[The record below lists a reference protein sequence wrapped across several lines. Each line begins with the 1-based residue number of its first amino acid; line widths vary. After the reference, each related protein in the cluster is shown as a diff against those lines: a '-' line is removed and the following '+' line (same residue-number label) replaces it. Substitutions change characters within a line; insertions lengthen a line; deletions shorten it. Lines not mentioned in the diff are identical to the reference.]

1 MRLNLKALIFSSA
14 ALCATASFAAS
25 AARVNVPFN
34 FTAKGQSYSAGTYD
48 VSMNE
53 QQNFVTMASKVDPGN
68 QITWIVSP
76 AELAKS
82 PAVVRFDL
90 QGTGYALKSIQLGN
104 KVTPNLDPHSKLGLS
119 ATTSI
124 SGQ

>member
-1 MRLNLKALIFSSA
+1 LRLTLKAFIFSSA

-48 VSMNE
+48 VSMDE
-53 QQNFVTMASKVDPGN
+53 QQNFVTMASQTDPGS
-68 QITWIVSP
+68 QITWIVCP
-76 AELAKS
+76 AETAKS
-82 PAVVRFDL
+82 PAVIKFDVL
-90 QGTGYALKSIQLGN
+90 GSGYALRSIQLGD
-104 KVTPNLDPHSKLGLS
+104 KVPPNLDPYSKPGLGV
-119 ATTSI
+119 TTSI

>member
-25 AARVNVPFN
+25 AARVNVPFD
-34 FTAKGQSYSAGTYD
+34 FTAKGQSYPAGTYD

-53 QQNFVTMASKVDPGN
+53 QRNFVTMASKANPGN
-68 QITWIVSP
+68 QITWLVSP
-76 AELAKS
+76 AEPAKS
-82 PAVVRFDL
+82 PAVIKFDL
-90 QGTGYALKSIQLGN
+90 LGSSYALKSIQLGD
-104 KVTPNLDPHSKLGLS
+104 KITPNLDPQSKPGLS

>member
-1 MRLNLKALIFSSA
+1 MRLTLKALIFSSA

-48 VSMNE
+48 VSMDE
-53 QQNFVTMASKVDPGN
+53 ERNFVTMASKADPGN

-76 AELAKS
+76 AVTAKS
-82 PAVVRFDL
+82 PAVIKFDVM
-90 QGTGYALKSIQLGN
+90 GSGYALKSIQVGD
-104 KVTPNLDPHSKLGLS
+104 KITPNLDPHSKPGLG

>member
-1 MRLNLKALIFSSA
+1 MRLTLKALIFSSA

-34 FTAKGQSYSAGTYD
+34 FTAKGQSYAAGTYD
-48 VSMNE
+48 VSMDE
-53 QQNFVTMASKVDPGN
+53 ERNFVTMASKADPGN
-68 QITWIVSP
+68 QITWMVSP
-76 AELAKS
+76 AETAKS
-82 PAVVRFDL
+82 PAVIKFDVM
-90 QGTGYALKSIQLGN
+90 GSGYALKSIQIGD
-104 KVTPNLDPHSKLGLS
+104 KITPNLDPLSKPGLG

>member
-1 MRLNLKALIFSSA
+1 MRLTLKTLIFSSA

-34 FTAKGQSYSAGTYD
+34 FTARGQSYPAGTYD
-48 VSMNE
+48 VSMSS
-53 QQNFVTMASKVDPGN
+53 QQNFVTMASKANPGN
-68 QITWIVSP
+68 SISWIVGP
-76 AELAKS
+76 TEFAKS
-82 PAVVRFDL
+82 DAVIRFDVMAS
-90 QGTGYALKSIQLGN
+90 GYALKSIQLEN
-104 KVTPNLDPHSKLGLS
+104 KVTPNLDSHSKPGLS

>member
-1 MRLNLKALIFSSA
+1 MRLTLKALIFSSA

-48 VSMNE
+48 ISMND
-53 QQNFVTMASKVDPGN
+53 QRNFVTMASKSDPGN

-76 AELAKS
+76 AETAKS
-82 PAVVRFDL
+82 AAVIKFDVM
-90 QGTGYALKSIQLGN
+90 GSGYALKSIQLGD
-104 KVTPNLDPHSKLGLS
+104 KITPNLDPLSKPGLGV
-119 ATTSI
+119 TTSI

>member
-1 MRLNLKALIFSSA
+1 MRLTLKTLLFSSA

-34 FTAKGQSYSAGTYD
+34 FTARGQSYPAGTYD
-48 VSMNE
+48 VSMSS
-53 QQNFVTMASKVDPGN
+53 QQNFVTMASKAN
-68 QITWIVSP
+68 QAIRSAGSSAP
-76 AELAKS
+76 PEFAKS
-82 PAVVRFDL
+82 DAVILFDVMAS
-90 QGTGYALKSIQLGN
+90 GYALKSIQLEN
-104 KVTPNLDPHSKLGLS
+104 KVTPNLDSHSKPGLS

>member
-1 MRLNLKALIFSSA
+1 MRLTLKSLIFSSA

-34 FTAKGQSYSAGTYD
+34 FTAKGQSYPAGTYD

-53 QQNFVTMASKVDPGN
+53 QGNFVTMASKADPGK

-76 AELAKS
+76 ADTAKS
-82 PAVVRFDL
+82 PAVIKFDRL
-90 QGTGYALKSIQLGN
+90 GSDYALKSIQLGD
-104 KVTPNLDPHSKLGLS
+104 KITPNLDPHIKPGIG
-119 ATTSI
+119 ATISI

>member
-1 MRLNLKALIFSSA
+1 MRLTLKSLIFSSA

-34 FTAKGQSYSAGTYD
+34 FTAKGESYPAGTYD
-48 VSMNE
+48 VSMND
-53 QQNFVTMASKVDPGN
+53 QRNFVTMASKADPGD

-76 AELAKS
+76 AETAKS
-82 PAVVRFDL
+82 AAVIKFDL
-90 QGTGYALKSIQLGN
+90 LGSGYALKSIQVGD
-104 KVTPNLDPHSKLGLS
+104 KITPSLDSHSKPGLG
-119 ATTSI
+119 ATISI

>member
-1 MRLNLKALIFSSA
+1 MRLTLKSLIFSSA

-34 FTAKGQSYSAGTYD
+34 FTAKGQSYPAGTYD

-53 QQNFVTMASKVDPGN
+53 QRNFVTMASKADPGN
-68 QITWIVSP
+68 QLTWIVSP
-76 AELAKS
+76 AETAKS
-82 PAVVRFDL
+82 PAVIKFDVV
-90 QGTGYALKSIQLGN
+90 GSDYALRSIQLGD
-104 KVTPNLDPHSKLGLS
+104 KVTPNLHPLSKPGLG

>member
-1 MRLNLKALIFSSA
+1 MRLTLKTLIFSSA

-53 QQNFVTMASKVDPGN
+53 QRNFVTMASKAEPGN

-76 AELAKS
+76 AEIAKS
-82 PAVVRFDL
+82 PAVIKFDL
-90 QGTGYALKSIQLGN
+90 QGSGYALKSIQLGD
-104 KVTPNLDPHSKLGLS
+104 KVTPNLDPHSKAGLS

>member
-1 MRLNLKALIFSSA
+1 MRLTLKSLIFSSA

-34 FTAKGQSYSAGTYD
+34 FTAKGQIYSAGTYD

-53 QQNFVTMASKVDPGN
+53 QRNFVTMASKAEPGN
-68 QITWIVSP
+68 QISWIVSP
-76 AELAKS
+76 AEAAKS
-82 PAVVRFDL
+82 AAVIKFDRL
-90 QGTGYALKSIQLGN
+90 GADYALRSIQIGD
-104 KVTPNLDPHSKLGLS
+104 KVTPNLDPQSKPGIG
-119 ATTSI
+119 ATISI